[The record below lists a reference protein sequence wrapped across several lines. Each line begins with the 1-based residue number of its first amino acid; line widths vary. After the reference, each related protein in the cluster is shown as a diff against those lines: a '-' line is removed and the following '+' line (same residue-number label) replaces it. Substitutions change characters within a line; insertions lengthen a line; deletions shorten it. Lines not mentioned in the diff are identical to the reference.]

1 MKKYVRTC
9 LIYNIMCSIIGY
21 LGSDD
26 AAPIIVHGLG
36 RMEYRGYDSVGV
48 ATGSK
53 SRITI
58 KKGIGKVAE
67 VNANLGL
74 DQLHG
79 STGIGHTRWAT
90 HGKVTD
96 KNAHP
101 HLSNSG
107 KIAIVHNGI
116 IENFEELKSNLQNKG
131 YKFQSETDTEV
142 IANLIQLNFDESSD
156 IKQSIIKTVAQLK
169 GHYSFVV
176 IFEDGTL
183 AAARFHEPLI
193 VGVGKDSYYL
203 SSDVLGFIER
213 TDDVIYVDNED
224 FVIVN
229 NTGMHIFDFDGTPV
243 KYQITKV
250 SKEFADVYKG
260 DYAHFT
266 LKEISEQ
273 PDTILRSENNDQI
286 QQFVDNIKQAKN
298 LYITGSGTSYNAA
311 EIARYLM
318 SKFAKIK
325 INTVIS
331 SEFPFSPD
339 DIEQDSTLITISQSG
354 ESADVLEAVRIAK
367 KSKTNILSIVNHLNS
382 SLSQESSLA
391 IGLNCGPEIGV
402 AATKSFTSQLATLYK
417 ITDKLCNGCI
427 NPDWATVSAAISQ
440 ILSSH
445 SKIKEIAKNLKE
457 ISDIYVLGRGI
468 HLSIA
473 REAALKLK
481 ELSYIHAEAIAGGEL
496 KHGPLA
502 LMDSNVYV
510 IIINPNDSTY
520 SDTMNSVNEIK
531 ARGAKI
537 IGISN
542 KKSDIYDYWIE
553 IPQVDEILYPIIEI
567 IPIQLLAYYTA
578 LEKKTNPDYP
588 RNLAKSVTV
597 K

>member
-1 MKKYVRTC
+1 MKKYVRTR

-142 IANLIQLNFDESSD
+142 IANLIQLNFDVSSD
-156 IKQSIIKTVAQLK
+156 VKQSIIKTVAQLK

-213 TDDVIYVDNED
+213 TDDAIYVDNED
-224 FVIVN
+224 FAIVN
-229 NTGMHIFDFDGTPV
+229 NDGIQIFDFDGTPN
-243 KYQITKV
+243 KYEITKV

-273 PDTILRSENNDQI
+273 PDTILRSENNNQI
-286 QQFVDNIKQAKN
+286 QQFVDSIKQAKN

-325 INTVIS
+325 IDTVIS
-331 SEFPFSPD
+331 SEFPFSPN

-367 KSKTNILSIVNHLNS
+367 KSNTNILSIVNHLNS
-382 SLSQESSLA
+382 SLSQESSLV

-402 AATKSFTSQLATLYK
+402 AATKSFTSQLAILYR

-427 NPDWATVSAAISQ
+427 NPDWEKVSVTISQ
-440 ILSSH
+440 ILLDN

-473 REAALKLK
+473 KEAALKLK
-481 ELSYIHAEAIAGGEL
+481 ELSYIHAEGIAGGEL

-520 SDTMNSVNEIK
+520 NDTLNSANQIK

-537 IGISN
+537 IGISD
-542 KKSDIYDYWIE
+542 KKSNVYDYWID
-553 IPQVDEILYPIIEI
+553 IPSIDEALYPLIEI
-567 IPIQLLAYYTA
+567 VPIQLLSYYSA
-578 LEKKTNPDYP
+578 LEKKTDPDYP

>member
-1 MKKYVRTC
+1 
-9 LIYNIMCSIIGY
+9 MCSIIGY
-21 LGSDD
+21 FGHDEAS
-26 AAPIIVHGLG
+26 PILVRGLG

-48 ATGSK
+48 
-53 SRITI
+53 ITCSDNKLTL
-58 KKGIGKVAE
+58 KKGVGKVSE
-67 VNANLGL
+67 VNTNLGL
-74 DQLHG
+74 DLLHG

-131 YKFQSETDTEV
+131 FDFQSETDTEI
-142 IANLIQLNFDESSD
+142 IANLIQLNFDETSD

-183 AAARFHEPLI
+183 VAARFHEPLI
-193 VGVGKDSYYL
+193 VGVEKDNYYL
-203 SSDVLGFIER
+203 SSDVLGFIEK
-213 TDDVIYVDNED
+213 TDDAIYIDNED

-229 NTGMHIFDFDGTPV
+229 NAGMHIFDFDGTPV

-286 QQFVDNIKQAKN
+286 QQFVNSVKQAKN

-325 INTVIS
+325 IDTVIS
-331 SEFPFSPD
+331 SEFPFSPN

-427 NPDWATVSAAISQ
+427 NPDWVTVSAAISQ

-520 SDTMNSVNEIK
+520 SDTMNSANEIK

-537 IGISN
+537 IGISD
-542 KKSDIYDYWIE
+542 KESDIYDYWID
-553 IPQVDEILYPIIEI
+553 IPIIDEILYPIIEI